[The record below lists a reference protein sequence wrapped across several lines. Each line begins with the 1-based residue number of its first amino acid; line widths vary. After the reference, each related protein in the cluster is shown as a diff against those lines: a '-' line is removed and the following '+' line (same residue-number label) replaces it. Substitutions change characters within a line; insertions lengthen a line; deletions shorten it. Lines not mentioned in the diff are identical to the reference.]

1 MIAPQPAE
9 SHHKNQAVDKSS
21 LPNDDDDEAQ
31 EKQNKNYLLC
41 LVQKERQGVLSSCDN
56 NSSLSKAIKDMRQEN
71 ELKKISANSSNPPPD
86 LHLLNTI
93 HPPSSQAPSTSIHLQ
108 PTASDNNLTDLF
120 CTIQSQDSTRIQEGF
135 NTSCKILA
143 QHNDDQN
150 DELTQ
155 PLPKRSRGAAGNN
168 RGGGGKKRGD
178 AVNKE
183 ENVIGKRK
191 ITGRERNPV
200 LRYSPNKE
208 NNKELFQVINK

>member
-168 RGGGGKKRGD
+168 RGGGKKRGD